1 MITLLLLSSL
11 WIFSLAGYGGMVLR
25 ALPVTLAGRSD
36 ENFSVRVVLGH
47 IPVLAMGFALHLIAP
62 LSGWY
67 VAIIPLLGIALF
79 VRLAKPYFLRWWIL
93 ALASAICIFASRPIA
108 HGDSGYYSIPVISWI
123 VEEPVVRG
131 LANLDPTYGYN
142 SSWWIL
148 SSLMAWP
155 LGTGIGVIAVSVPFL
170 VCAGG
175 ILLPATLRAMR
186 GQGRWVDWFLVP
198 AFYLWLRQIV
208 GVNTPSP
215 SADIPANLCT
225 VLAFWAMIRALE
237 NRDSS
242 GAEPGGKLQ
251 KKIFPPAI
259 SGDGLLF
266 MAFAVLAASAKL
278 SAGLL
283 LVVAAAWL
291 GFSLLTDRGSVK
303 TLWKNRALVF
313 LLGSLLS
320 LQVVHSFLLSGYPLF
335 PSGLGGWVDVPW
347 RVDPDLP
354 AATVARARE
363 WAQTFGAT
371 AEQVAAVPK
380 WKLWIARQGSATN
393 LAMAGLAALAGVAG
407 TCLIALRRGKSA
419 AGSAILLVPASIAG
433 ILLVWNLVNAPALR
447 FGAGYAFAVLGCL
460 AAFVGPL
467 LPGKVSRAA
476 VILWILTCVLSMSRL
491 ATERTA
497 SWLYPPDLP
506 TSTFQAWKTNQGETI
521 FIPDGGL
528 AWIGP
533 RPSAPPFEFNP
544 CLQILRDPRSKKISE
559 LRRGQP

>member
-25 ALPVTLAGRSD
+25 ALPATLSGSSD
-36 ENFSVRVVLGH
+36 ENFAVRVVLGH

-67 VAIIPLLGIALF
+67 VGIIPILGIALF
-79 VRLAKPYFLRWWIL
+79 VRRAEPPVPRWWIL
-93 ALASAICIFASRPIA
+93 ALASAICLFASRPIA

-170 VCAGG
+170 VCVGG
-175 ILLPATLRAMR
+175 ILFPATMRAVR
-186 GQGRWVDWFLVP
+186 GQGRWADWFLVP

-215 SADIPANLCT
+215 SSDIPANLCT
-225 VLAFWAMIRALE
+225 VLAFWAMIRAIK
-237 NRDSS
+237 NRGSS
-242 GAEPGGKLQ
+242 RVETAGRYQ
-251 KKIFPPAI
+251 KNIFPLAI
-259 SGDGLLF
+259 SDDGLLF

-291 GFSLLTDRGSVK
+291 GFSLLTDRGAVK
-303 TLWKNRALVF
+303 ALWKTRTF
-313 LLGSLLS
+313 LFLIGCLLI
-320 LQVVHSFLLSGYPLF
+320 LQMAHGFLLSGYPLF
-335 PSGLGGWVDVPW
+335 PSGIGGWVDVPW

-380 WKLWIARQGSATN
+380 WKLWIGRQGSATN

-407 TCLIALRRGKSA
+407 TCLTALRRGKSA
-419 AGSAILLVPASIAG
+419 AGSAILLVPASTAG
-433 ILLVWNLVNAPALR
+433 ILLAWNLVNAPALR

-467 LPGKVSRAA
+467 LPAKVSKAA
-476 VILWILTCVLSMSRL
+476 VILWTLACVLSMSRL
-491 ATERTA
+491 ATERTV
-497 SWLYPPDLP
+497 SLLYPPDLP

-533 RPSAPPFEFNP
+533 RPSAPPFEFNAR
-544 CLQILRDPRSKKISE
+544 LQILRYPRSNRISE
-559 LRRGQP
+559 LRRGHP